1 MRRLMSVLV
10 AAGALAVVLRS
21 AGNESAYAGKEWA
34 APGGDWA
41 STRYSTLA
49 QIDAANVKHASAA
62 PGRWTCPIDRR
73 PRRRCSSR
81 TAGCS

>member
-1 MRRLMSVLV
+1 MRRLTYAVV

-21 AGNESAYAGKEWA
+21 AGNPPAYSGKEWA

-49 QIDAANVKHASAA
+49 QIDAANVKTAWRRV
-62 PGRWTCPIDRR
+62 GRRTCPTG
-73 PRRRCSSR
+73 RRRR
-81 TAGCS
+81 RR